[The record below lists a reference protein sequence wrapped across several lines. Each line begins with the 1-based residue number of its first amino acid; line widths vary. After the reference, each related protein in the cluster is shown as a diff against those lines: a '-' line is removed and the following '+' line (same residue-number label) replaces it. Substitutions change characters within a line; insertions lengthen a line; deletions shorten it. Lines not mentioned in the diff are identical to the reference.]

1 MHVGVCRFA
10 VLVPHSHSLKDKR
23 AVVRKLRDRV
33 RERFAIGLVE
43 VGGQDTW
50 QRAELAFAV
59 LTGERDAALAAVAA
73 VVGFVADQ
81 GLGEVAAVR
90 REVVGYGDDWF
101 AGAEPWHPAAVPG
114 ALADAGADADWLPAA
129 WRDEREDGG
138 GGRG

>member
-1 MHVGVCRFA
+1 MHVAVCRFTL
-10 VLVPHSHSLKDKR
+10 LVAESHSLKEKR
-23 AVVRKLRDRV
+23 SVLRRLKERTRALGVVV
-33 RERFAIGLVE
+33 AE